1 MKSNPMRVAF
11 STAVFMSPFFTLET
25 SHPEKF
31 ESPKSWRVKESGI
44 FRRIMP
50 WCSVAVLCSKQPVY
64 YARQRVKVCGEM
76 SSLLALKIMLMNA
89 LCLHH
94 QRRIALPFLATAAP
108 ILKTRKGYHRN
119 PPRALFGDEEE
130 GEREEQ
136 DENKTPLSSLTSAIE
151 LRSKLQEVALV
162 AQTRY

>member
-1 MKSNPMRVAF
+1 
-11 STAVFMSPFFTLET
+11 
-25 SHPEKF
+25 
-31 ESPKSWRVKESGI
+31 
-44 FRRIMP
+44 
-50 WCSVAVLCSKQPVY
+50 
-64 YARQRVKVCGEM
+64 M
-76 SSLLALKIMLMNA
+76 SSLLVLKMTMMNA

-94 QRRIALPFLATAAP
+94 HRRIALLPFRATAAP

-130 GEREEQ
+130 GEGEEQ

>member
-1 MKSNPMRVAF
+1 
-11 STAVFMSPFFTLET
+11 
-25 SHPEKF
+25 
-31 ESPKSWRVKESGI
+31 
-44 FRRIMP
+44 MP

-76 SSLLALKIMLMNA
+76 SSLLALKIMMMNA

-94 QRRIALPFLATAAP
+94 QRRIALPFPATAAP
-108 ILKTRKGYHRN
+108 ILKTRKGCHRN
-119 PPRALFGDEEE
+119 PPRASFGDDEEE
-130 GEREEQ
+130 QE

-162 AQTRY
+162 AQTRYVK